1 MPLLVGTDGTQK
13 MSKSYDNYIGIDEPA
28 NNMYGKILS
37 IPDDLIYT
45 YFELLT
51 DEPEESLNA
60 LQNEIKTDPRNSKH
74 KLAHTITRI
83 YHGEEQ
89 AKAAADYRSEER
101 RVGKGSK
108 AWL

>member
-1 MPLLVGTDGTQK
+1 
-13 MSKSYDNYIGIDEPA
+13 
-28 NNMYGKILS
+28 MYFKILS
-37 IPDDLIYT
+37 ITYHLIYT

-51 DEPEESLNA
+51 DESEESLNA

-89 AKAAADYRSEER
+89 AKDAADYFLKTVVKKSFPDDAPRSEER
-101 RVGKGSK
+101 RVGKECRSRRSRSR
-108 AWL
+108 

>member
-60 LQNEIKTDPRNSKH
+60 LQNEIKKDQRNSKQ
-74 KLAHTITRI
+74 KLAHTIKRI

-89 AKAAADYRSEER
+89 EKDSDDYFITSVVR
-101 RVGKGSK
+101 
-108 AWL
+108 